1 MFDLPM
7 NTHCYLVEPIIQTD
21 HVKTLMAS
29 RFINFVNIIRK
40 SKKFALKSLLK
51 VVESDTR
58 SVTGLNL
65 RCPLLKLKAEHVQ
78 ELNPKDES
86 FKYRE
91 VPAGEEF
98 RIDFIKEII
107 EVKNNKTEVP
117 GFTMEE
123 LEEILQHLC
132 GSRCLLGDSPFLL
145 FFWTVF
151 PEFFCSVPNQNGA
164 IQHCILNHQL

>member
-1 MFDLPM
+1 MRRMFDLPI
-7 NTHCYLVEPIIQTD
+7 NTHCPLVETISQTD

-40 SKKFALKSLLK
+40 SKKFAFKSLLK

-58 SVTGLNL
+58 SLTVLIL
-65 RCPLLKLKAEHVQ
+65 RCFLLKSKAEHVQ
-78 ELNPKDES
+78 ELNPKNDC

-107 EVKNNKTEVP
+107 EVK
-117 GFTMEE
+117 
-123 LEEILQHLC
+123 I
-132 GSRCLLGDSPFLL
+132 RSP
-145 FFWTVF
+145 WIYYVRT
-151 PEFFCSVPNQNGA
+151 
-164 IQHCILNHQL
+164 